1 MEVNKE
7 KLEKAREYEQ
17 IMGREIPQEQR
28 PSFHVSAP
36 VGWIND
42 PNGFSVYKGEY
53 HLFYQYNPFEVRNGL
68 MHWGHSKSKDLIK
81 WEQLQTALAPDREY
95 DAQGCFS
102 GSALEYEE
110 KHVLMY
116 TGVQEKKREDGSSVI
131 FQTQCIAVG
140 DGKDYEKLEKNPV
153 ITHEQLP
160 KGSSLTDFRDPKI
173 WKEQNSFYAAV
184 GSRSADDSG
193 QIVLFRTENLTD
205 WNYITVLD
213 SCKNEYGKM
222 WECPDFFALDGKQV
236 LLISPQDMI
245 AKELEF
251 HNGNGTVYFI
261 GNYETDRQSFKRESV
276 GTIEYGLDFYA
287 PQTLETE
294 DGRRIMIGWMQS
306 WENHL
311 VPGDF
316 LWSGMMTI
324 PRELNI
330 RGGKLIQN
338 PVRELAQYYKQTVT
352 FHDLNIHGDMTL
364 EKVAG
369 RCIDL
374 TVEVTGGDFKVF
386 TIAFAKNKEF
396 QTIIEYKAEE
406 NKVSINRE
414 YSGTRKDMIHKRSM
428 YVADRKHKIKVR
440 LLLDKFSAELFVN
453 DGEQAMSAL
462 IYTPLDAK
470 DISFYTEGDA
480 YINIVKHDI
489 G

>member
-1 MEVNKE
+1 MEPNKG

-17 IMGREIPQEQR
+17 TKGREIPYEQR

-53 HLFYQYNPFEVRNGL
+53 HLFYQYNPYEPKNGL

-116 TGVQEKKREDGSSVI
+116 TGVQEKKTEDGSCVV
-131 FQTQCIAVG
+131 FQTQCIALG
-140 DGKDYEKLEKNPV
+140 DGKTYEKLESNPV

-160 KGSSLTDFRDPKI
+160 EGSSLTDFRDPKI
-173 WKEQNSFYAAV
+173 WRGKDGFYAV
-184 GSRSADDSG
+184 IGSRSADGSG
-193 QIVLFRTENLTD
+193 QIVLFQSHDLTE
-205 WNYITVLD
+205 WNYITILD
-213 SCKNEYGKM
+213 RCNNEYGKM

-236 LLISPQDMI
+236 LLTSPQDML
-245 AKELEF
+245 AKGLEF
-251 HNGNGTVYFI
+251 HNGNGTVYLI
-261 GNYETDRQSFKRESV
+261 GDYEEENHSFSRKSV
-276 GTIEYGLDFYA
+276 GAIDYGLDFYA
-287 PQTLETE
+287 PQTLESE

-311 VPGDF
+311 VPDDF

-324 PRELNI
+324 PRELKVRN
-330 RGGKLIQN
+330 GKLIQN
-338 PVRELAQYYKQTVT
+338 PVRELEQYYKQSIT
-352 FHDLNIHGDMTL
+352 FHDLKIHGDMKL
-364 EKVAG
+364 EGVAG

-374 TVEVTGGDFKVF
+374 AVEVIGGDFKVF
-386 TIAFAKNKEF
+386 AISFAKNEEF
-396 QTIIEYKAEE
+396 ETIIEYEAEE
-406 NKVSINRE
+406 NKVTINRE
-414 YSGTRKDMIHKRSM
+414 YSGIKKDVIHKRSM
-428 YVADRKHKIKVR
+428 YVADRKHKIKLR
-440 LLLDKFSAELFVN
+440 LLLDKYSVELFVN

-462 IYTPLDAK
+462 MYTPLDAK
-470 DISFYTEGDA
+470 DISFFAKGEA
-480 YINIVKHDI
+480 EINVVKHDI